1 MVVVEQQANGLGK
14 SDGLRSRAR
23 REPVARWP
31 GGPRVVFVS
40 SFPPRRCGIA
50 SFTADL
56 ARALK
61 RAVPTARTGVIAV
74 DPSWEELD
82 RQPPYAG
89 GVDEV
94 YSVALEDPDAY
105 VAAAEWAE
113 RRGYEVICVQHEYGL
128 FGGDHGEYVVTRL
141 LRATSLP
148 VVTTLHTVL
157 RHPND
162 KQRQILV
169 ELAARSRAVVVQA
182 RSAVDLLERV
192 YGVDGGR
199 VVVIPHGTPEFRL
212 LPADEAKARFGFGQR
227 PVLLTYGL
235 LSPGKGIEQAIQALP
250 IIARRFPSVLYV
262 VAGQTHPNV
271 RKLSGEAYRESLV
284 RLASELGVESNVQFI
299 DRYLDLDELSALL
312 SATDVYIV
320 PYPNEDQAVSGT
332 LSYALAAGRA
342 VVSTPFRYAREVVG
356 PGRGLLCRFGDPAS
370 LAAEV
375 LRVLE
380 NEDLRRTL
388 EHRARA
394 FGQSM
399 SWEIVGAR
407 YGKLFDWV
415 VASAKEGTSLAEA
428 SPDEWG
434 ARVAG
439 GASQTLP
446 PLATWQQA
454 QAHRGR

>member
-1 MVVVEQQANGLGK
+1 MAEHENGLGK

-23 REPVARWP
+23 RTAVSPWP

-61 RAVPTARTGVIAV
+61 QALPSARTGVIAV
-74 DPSWEELD
+74 DPTWEKLD

-89 GVDEV
+89 NVDEV
-94 YSVALEDPDAY
+94 YSLAMEEPEAY

-113 RRGYEVICVQHEYGL
+113 HQGYDVINVQHEYGV
-128 FGGDHGEYVVTRL
+128 FGGDHGEYVVTNL
-141 LRATSLP
+141 LRATTLP

-157 RHPND
+157 RRPNE
-162 KQRQILV
+162 KQRQLLV

-192 YGVDGGR
+192 YGIDRGR
-199 VVVIPHGTPEFRL
+199 VLVIPHGTPSFTL
-212 LPADEAKARFGFGQR
+212 VPADQAKARFGFGDR

-250 IIARRFPSVLYV
+250 IIARRFESVLYV

-271 RKLSGEAYRESLV
+271 RKLSGEAYRESLA
-284 RLASELGVESNVQFI
+284 RMASELGVESNVQFI

-312 SATDVYIV
+312 SATDVYVV

-407 YGKLFDWV
+407 YGRLFNWV
-415 VASAKEGTSLAEA
+415 VASAKDDKSMVETSPAA
-428 SPDEWG
+428 W
-434 ARVAG
+434 AAKVATPR
-439 GASQTLP
+439 ALP
-446 PLATWQQA
+446 PLRGNWQQV
-454 QAHRGR
+454 QDHRGR

>member
-1 MVVVEQQANGLGK
+1 MVEHGNGVERT
-14 SDGLRSRAR
+14 DGLRLRAR
-23 REPVARWP
+23 HERVARWP

-61 RAVPTARTGVIAV
+61 KAVPSARTGVIAV
-74 DPSWEELD
+74 DPAWESLE
-82 RQPPYAG
+82 RRPPYAG

-94 YSVALEDPDAY
+94 YSLPMEDPEAY

-113 RRGYEVICVQHEYGL
+113 SRGYDVINVQHEYGL
-128 FGGDHGEYVVTRL
+128 FGGDHGEYVVTKL
-141 LRATSLP
+141 LRATTLP

-157 RHPND
+157 RHPNE

-192 YGVDGGR
+192 YGVDRGR
-199 VVVIPHGTPEFRL
+199 VVVIPHGTPDFNL
-212 LPADEAKARFGFGQR
+212 IPADEAKARFGFGGR

-235 LSPGKGIEQAIQALP
+235 LSPGKGIEQAIQAMP
-250 IIARRFPSVLYV
+250 IIVQRFPSAVYV

-271 RKLSGEAYRESLV
+271 RKLYGEAYRESLV
-284 RLASELGVESNVQFI
+284 RLAGELGVADNVQFI

-407 YGKLFDWV
+407 YGRLYNW
-415 VASAKEGTSLAEA
+415 VASWPSDEESVAEA
-428 SPDEWG
+428 SSASAAWG
-434 ARVAG
+434 ARVA
-439 GASQTLP
+439 ATTPQTLP
-446 PLATWQQA
+446 PLAGNWQSSQV
-454 QAHRGR
+454 HRGR